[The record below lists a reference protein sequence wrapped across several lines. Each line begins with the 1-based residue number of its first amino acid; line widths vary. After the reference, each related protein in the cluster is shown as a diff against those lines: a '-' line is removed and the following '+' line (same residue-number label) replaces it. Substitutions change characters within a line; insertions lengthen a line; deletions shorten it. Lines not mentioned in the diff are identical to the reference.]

1 MNKFI
6 VEHSETL
13 LKRAGDANFWGKRVR
28 DSKLAVCDGLIA
40 GLDLSQSQLESGDL
54 ADWLDENKPEKPSAA
69 KRTPTKPEATTMG
82 GTASAKREEFP
93 DYGDGLY
100 IVTAAQNNTNSQA
113 IFAQLKEYADTI
125 GAELLVMPI
134 HYNKNAF
141 SAAVE
146 DEDEYFCKEV
156 TPYLLK
162 DDVWLG
168 GLGGVRLAVSANILP
183 TAKQPVNK
191 AVALNAGEAVTI
203 IASPKQDMQQIAVMQ
218 GKQKRQAWTTGAC
231 TQYNYIK
238 GGAGAE
244 AEANH
249 KFGGLLI
256 DVANRQVRVENLLQG
271 SDGSFTTWQQ
281 CADKGYQVDVVLGD
295 SHFERFDERHTDAV
309 KQWLISQ
316 NVDRLALHDILH
328 FETRSHHNRVSGNH
342 LYKMQVLGKTV
353 HKDLQTVIEQTNA
366 LAELANDVYLVESNH
381 NSAIDNWLDDM
392 SYNPKID
399 PQNSKLYY
407 LLNFAVC
414 SSLDNLSERNALQV
428 ALEDCTELA
437 SLPFLAENV
446 RFGAMDVSELW
457 AGVEVSQHGHKGQN
471 GSMGSTMLFGRSG
484 DIMVTGHTHTP
495 AIRGRCFTVG
505 VTASL
510 EQGYNRGGR
519 SSWEVANA
527 VILPNGAVQL
537 YFPFP
542 TQY

>member
-1 MNKFI
+1 MSKHIQANA
-6 VEHSETL
+6 ETL
-13 LKRAGDANFWGKRVR
+13 LKRASDANFWRKQLRG
-28 DSKLAVCDGLIA
+28 SKLAVCDALIA
-40 GLDLSQSQLESGDL
+40 GLDLSQSQLESATL
-54 ADWLDENKPEKPSAA
+54 ADWLDENKPVKPSEA
-69 KRTPTKPEATTMG
+69 KRTPTKPEASTMG

-93 DYGDGLY
+93 NYGDGLY

-113 IFAQLKEYADTI
+113 IFAQLKAYAEKI

-141 SAAVE
+141 SAAAE
-146 DEDEYFCKEV
+146 DEKEYFCKDV
-156 TPYLLK
+156 TPYLLEN
-162 DDVWLG
+162 DVWLG
-168 GLGGVRLAVSANILP
+168 GLGGVRLAVSANVLP
-183 TAKQPVNK
+183 TAKQPVN
-191 AVALNAGEAVTI
+191 AAQTLNAGEAVTI
-203 IASPKQDMQQIAVMQ
+203 VASPKQDMQQIAVMQ
-218 GKQKRQAWTTGAC
+218 GKQKRQAWTTGCC
-231 TQYNYIK
+231 TVYNYLECR
-238 GGAGAE
+238 AGAE

-271 SDGSFTTWQQ
+271 SDGSFTTWQE
-281 CADKGYQVDVVLGD
+281 CADNSQPVDVVLGD
-295 SHFERFDERHTDAV
+295 SHFERYDERHTQAV
-309 KQWLISQ
+309 KNWLAAQ

-328 FETRSHHNRVSGNH
+328 FETRSHYNRVSGNH

-353 HKDLQTVIEQTNA
+353 HQDLQTVIEQTNA
-366 LAELANDVYLVESNH
+366 LAGLVNDVYLVESNH

-392 SYNPKID
+392 KYNPKHD

-471 GSMGSTMLFGRSG
+471 GSFGSTALFGRCG
-484 DIMVTGHTHTP
+484 DTMITGHTHTP
-495 AIRGRCFTVG
+495 AIRGWCFTVG